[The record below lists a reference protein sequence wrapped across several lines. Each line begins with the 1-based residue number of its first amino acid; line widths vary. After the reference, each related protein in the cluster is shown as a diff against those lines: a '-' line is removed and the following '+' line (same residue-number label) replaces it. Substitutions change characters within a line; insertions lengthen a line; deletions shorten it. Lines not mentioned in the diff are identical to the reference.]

1 MANVTLRTK
10 KLAKGKLSLYLD
22 YFPEIISPKT
32 GKPTRREFLKL
43 YIYEKPKN
51 DIEKNH
57 NSTQVQLAEHIRAR
71 RLMDLRNK
79 EYGLKE
85 HIDIDVN
92 FYEYYNS
99 IVTEYYNNGTKGT
112 YSAWKSSLD
121 YWEKFIGK
129 NLSSKQLLPYHVKEY
144 RAFLLSTESN
154 KSQTKKLSRNTASS
168 YYKNFINVLKKAYK
182 QKLLSSNLAQE
193 AEYIKEEET
202 HREYLTEDELKV
214 LWNTTVK
221 LEILKSA
228 AFFSVMTGLRF
239 SDIAK
244 LKHESILHDTKLG
257 HYIRLKEQKTGN
269 IQNHFIPASAYNLI
283 PKKEEKKGFA
293 FPELE
298 YSKIIRPLKEWIN
311 KSGINKKITFHNFRH
326 TFATLQLSKGT
337 DIYTV
342 SKMLGHKNVAT
353 TQIYGKV
360 MDRQK
365 IEAANKLNLN
375 FDEL

>member
-1 MANVTLRTK
+1 MANVTLRHK
-10 KLAKGKLSLYLD
+10 KISKGRLSLYLD

-43 YIYEKPKN
+43 YIHENPKN
-51 DIEKNH
+51 EIERNH

-92 FYEYYNS
+92 FYNFYNS
-99 IVTEYYNNGTKGT
+99 VVTEYYNNGTKGT
-112 YSAWKSSLD
+112 YSGWKSSLD
-121 YWEKFIGK
+121 YWEKYIGK
-129 NLSSKQLLPYHVKEY
+129 NLNSKQLLPYHIIEY
-144 RAFLLSTESN
+144 RAFLLSTKSN
-154 KSQTKKLSRNTASS
+154 KSETKKLSRNTASS

-182 QKLLSSNLAQE
+182 HKLLTSNLALE

-214 LWNTTVK
+214 LWKTPAK
-221 LEILKSA
+221 LSFLKSI

-239 SDIAK
+239 SDIAN
-244 LKHESILHDTKLG
+244 LKWNSIMHDSKLG
-257 HYIRLKEQKTGN
+257 HYIRLKEKKTGN
-269 IQNHFIPASAYNLI
+269 IQNHFIPSNAYNLL
-283 PKKEEKKGFA
+283 PERGNNEEFVFSG
-293 FPELE
+293 LE
-298 YSKIIRPLKEWIN
+298 YSKIVRPLKEWIEE
-311 KSGINKKITFHNFRH
+311 SGINKKITFHNFRH

-365 IEAANKLNLN
+365 IEAANKMNLN
-375 FDEL
+375 FDE